1 MRRVINNSAVK
12 MTLGLFVGLGLL
24 FLISR
29 FIDIRGTLLLLAH
42 NLATPKGCAFAL
54 LSGVAFLLAFSIRG
68 VRWKLFLNLVGDVSV
83 LTAVRLVL
91 ISIFINFLLP
101 VSSGELAKPI
111 MLKRVS
117 NIPVSRSLPTVAMDR
132 ALDLLPA
139 IFIMVFVPLLGIR
152 L

>member
-1 MRRVINNSAVK
+1 MRRVLNNSAVK

-68 VRWKLFLNLVGDVSV
+68 VRWKLFLNLVGDV
-83 LTAVRLVL
+83 
-91 ISIFINFLLP
+91 
-101 VSSGELAKPI
+101 
-111 MLKRVS
+111 
-117 NIPVSRSLPTVAMDR
+117 
-132 ALDLLPA
+132 
-139 IFIMVFVPLLGIR
+139 
-152 L
+152 